1 MRGKRLTAF
10 ERRAM
15 ICVLRRL
22 EILRTTARKRPL
34 KDFCDMK
41 VLEELGAAVE
51 QFHEVSNLNTLR
63 LRE

>member
-1 MRGKRLTAF
+1 
-10 ERRAM
+10 M